1 MLKRIAVVLT
11 AATVLGVAPASA
23 QVVYGGGWWAALT
36 ATTATIRSAANITMP
51 TIRGAI
57 FTGDTFT
64 SGAAGGPATDY
75 VS

>member
-36 ATTATIRSAANITMP
+36 ATTATIR
-51 TIRGAI
+51 GAI

>member
-23 QVVYGGGWWAALT
+23 QVVYGGWWAALT
-36 ATTATIRSAANITMP
+36 ATTATIRSAAKITMP